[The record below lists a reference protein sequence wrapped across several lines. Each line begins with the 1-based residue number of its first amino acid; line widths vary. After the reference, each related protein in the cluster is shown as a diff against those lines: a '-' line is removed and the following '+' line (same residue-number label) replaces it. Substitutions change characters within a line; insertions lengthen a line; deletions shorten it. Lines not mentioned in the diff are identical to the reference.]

1 MVGFQP
7 EFYKNWYITT
17 EENEEESSAADNVSP
32 KQFIHDHQSV
42 MAKIKSVPW
51 FDLSLRSIIK

>member
-7 EFYKNWYITT
+7 EFYKNWYSTT
-17 EENEEESSAADNVSP
+17 GKNEEESIDADNISSKEFV
-32 KQFIHDHQSV
+32 HDHQSV

-51 FDLSLRSIIK
+51 FDLSLQSIIK